1 MNESLE
7 VIVEMIAIVS
17 FVATVVNYTI
27 IKPLR
32 LSIDTLTH
40 AVEKIEK
47 LLHQLEDEE
56 VRLRERVIR
65 NETEIKTLKG
75 DVATLKDFHKPQ
87 PSGGK
92 YS

>member
-32 LSIDTLTH
+32 LSIDTLTL
-40 AVEKIEK
+40 AVEKLEK
-47 LLHQLEDEE
+47 LLHKVEEDE
-56 VRLRERVIR
+56 VKLSERVIR
-65 NETEIKTLKG
+65 NETEIKNLKLTVETLQEY
-75 DVATLKDFHKPQ
+75 HKPT
-87 PSGGK
+87 SGGK